1 MTWFDPNASL
11 QFAPQAADIERQK
24 KIAELLRKQVQ
35 APEGQMVSG
44 HFVKPSWTQYLA
56 PLLAAYQSG
65 KIGKEVDSAEAGL
78 TSAQSNQAA
87 KWRSSLPQATAAI
100 PQQTEPYMAPGI
112 DGPEN
117 IPGTSTITQAA
128 QPAKPV
134 TRDAILKYTLAGMQ
148 NPMTAKEAPLVNESL
163 TADLTRDEDKAFK
176 DDQARIA
183 AQEKAE
189 ARKETAQLRLQ
200 ELETRLTDRA
210 LDRESR
216 ERMAAE
222 ALALRRELGMGMID
236 LRRQIADGKK
246 ESNELLKRLPA
257 AQATAY
263 IENETALGN
272 IEDALAKVEKNPKA
286 FGVKGM
292 LPNVMLTRMDPAGIE
307 ARAAVANLGSL
318 KIHDRSGAAVTA
330 AETPRLVPFI
340 PVPGDDA
347 ASVKKKLAGFR
358 REYNLMQD
366 NIRSF
371 AENQNYVVPQSKA
384 PSGGKVVD
392 FGSLK

>member
-1 MTWFDPNASL
+1 MTWFDPNSSM
-11 QFAPQAADIERQK
+11 QFAPQAADIERQRK
-24 KIAELLRKQVQ
+24 LAEMLRKQVQ

-65 KIGKEVDSAEAGL
+65 KINKDVNSAESGL
-78 TSAQSNQAA
+78 VAEQSKQAS
-87 KWRSSLPQATAAI
+87 KWRSALPQATAAV

-117 IPGTSTITQAA
+117 IPGTSTVTQAA
-128 QPAKPV
+128 QPAKPI

-148 NPMTAKEAPLVNESL
+148 NPMTAKEAPLVNEAL
-163 TADLTRDEDKAFK
+163 TSDLTRAEDKTFK
-176 DDQARIA
+176 DEQARIA
-183 AQEKAE
+183 AQEKSE

-200 ELETRLTDRA
+200 ELESRLQDRA

-222 ALALRRELGMGMID
+222 ALALRRELGTATLE
-236 LRRQIADGKK
+236 LRRELAADKK
-246 ESNELLKRLPA
+246 ETNELLKRLPA

-263 IENETALGN
+263 LANETALGN
-272 IEDALAKVEKNPKA
+272 IDDALAKVDKSPSA

-292 LPNVMLTRMDPAGIE
+292 LPNVALTRLDPAGIE

-347 ASVKKKLAGFR
+347 ASVKKKLAGFK

-371 AENQNYVVPQSKA
+371 AESQNYIVPQFRA
-384 PSGGKVVD
+384 PAGGKVVD